1 MKRTI
6 TILISAIFLVAIGQ
20 DTSVP
25 PRPSLAALE
34 NVRNLVASMRQE
46 AIAARDVRA
55 WVVED
60 MEDLQSAVETARKAV
75 ESLAGLVD
83 ARLDSNRQGLTNA
96 NAHVRAFDE
105 ELESLDRLRAKL
117 EGAK

>member
-6 TILISAIFLVAIGQ
+6 TILFAALVIVAIAQ
-20 DTSVP
+20 DT
-25 PRPSLAALE
+25 PRPSLAALD

-46 AIAARDVRA
+46 AMAARDVRA

-60 MEDLQSAVETARKAV
+60 LQDLQSAVETARKAV
-75 ESLAGLVD
+75 EALAALVD
-83 ARLDSNRQGLTNA
+83 LRLENNRQGLTNA

>member
-1 MKRTI
+1 MKRII
-6 TILISAIFLVAIGQ
+6 TILLAAIVIVAIGQ
-20 DTSVP
+20 DS
-25 PRPSLAALE
+25 PRPSLSALD

-46 AIAARDVRA
+46 SIAARDVRA

-60 MEDLQSAVETARKAV
+60 LEDLQSAVETARKAV

-117 EGAK
+117 EVVR

>member
-1 MKRTI
+1 MNRTLFCC
-6 TILISAIFLVAIGQ
+6 LIACAAFAQ
-20 DTSVP
+20 DT
-25 PRPSLAALE
+25 PRPSLSALD

-46 AIAARDVRA
+46 AVAARDVRA
-55 WVVED
+55 WIVED
-60 MEDLQSAVETARKAV
+60 LQDLQSAVETARKSV
-75 ESLAGLVD
+75 EALAGLVD
-83 ARLDSNRQGLTNA
+83 ARLDSSRQGLTNA

>member
-1 MKRTI
+1 MKR
-6 TILISAIFLVAIGQ
+6 ILLCFLIACAAFAQ
-20 DTSVP
+20 DT
-25 PRPSLAALE
+25 PRPSLSALD

-46 AIAARDVRA
+46 AVAARDVRA

-60 MEDLQSAVETARKAV
+60 LEDLQSAVETARKSVEALAV
-75 ESLAGLVD
+75 LVNV
-83 ARLDSNRQGLTNA
+83 RLENHRQGLTNA
-96 NAHVRAFDE
+96 SAHVRAFDE

>member
-1 MKRTI
+1 MKRAL
-6 TILISAIFLVAIGQ
+6 LIGLLALTAFAQ
-20 DTSVP
+20 DA
-25 PRPSLAALE
+25 PRPSLAALD

-60 MEDLQSAVETARKAV
+60 LEDLQSAVETARKSV
-75 ESLAGLVD
+75 EALAGLVD